1 VSSPLSASVPPE
13 VRTLTLLERI
23 AGVTWRR
30 PRLVLA
36 IVAALAIGAVAVG
49 HDVEHHLQAAGFTD
63 PASESERATEVVR
76 QALGSDPNPG
86 VVVLVRAKDGGQ
98 LDTKSPAVRAEVA
111 RLTRELQGTRY
122 IGRVVNPL
130 AQPREGQGL
139 IAADGRSLI
148 LSAGLS
154 VVDIEQKGGIAAH
167 EARKRVHSTQ
177 LDVAM
182 TGYAPGFKD
191 VNDQTRKDLTKAE
204 LIAFPALTLLL
215 LLVFRG
221 VIAAAVPLLLGVL
234 SIVGTLFVLRLMSAF
249 VDTSLFALNIATA
262 LSLGLAV
269 DYGLL
274 MVSRYRE
281 EIAVGRTPEEAHR
294 ITVLTAGRTALFSG
308 VTVAGAMATL
318 ILMPQRFLYSVGAA
332 GAAVGILSAVCALF
346 VVPALL
352 SVLGPRIN
360 ALSIRRS
367 AKSVSDESDGWMR
380 LARAVMRRPILVAL
394 TTMGLLL
401 ALAGPLAGTMLTG
414 PSGQAVSSGLPS
426 YEATQYVPNH
436 YPRDIYEAVTV
447 TVHGAATPAALAAV
461 RREALAVPGVVR
473 GSVIARPGKDV
484 AYLNLALKDPALDRS
499 AQDAVKAIRAL
510 RPPPGAE
517 ILVSGTTARFIDQKQ
532 SLLHNA
538 PVVIVAI
545 SLIIFVLMFLLTGS
559 VVIPLKTLLMNA
571 LTLAA
576 TLGTLVLAFQHGW
589 LTGLLQYE
597 GPAAIEVSSLVFL
610 FAVTFALAT
619 DYAVLVIARIKEQHD
634 LGLSNEE
641 AVATGIAR
649 TGRIISAA
657 AVMIAVVFAA
667 FAVSPIFF
675 MKEIAVGMTVAV
687 LIDATIVRA
696 LLVPSLMRLLGERN
710 WWAPKPLRILHR
722 RYGISEGAGPAP
734 AESGSSA

>member
-1 VSSPLSASVPPE
+1 VSSPLSASVS
-13 VRTLTLLERI
+13 RGARDASLLGRI
-23 AGVTWRR
+23 ADLTWRR
-30 PRLVLA
+30 PRLVLLV
-36 IVAALAIGAVAVG
+36 VAALAIVAGAVG
-49 HDVEHHLQAAGFTD
+49 HDVERHLRPAGFTD
-63 PASESERATEVVR
+63 PASESEHATEVVR

-86 VVVLVRAKDGGQ
+86 IVVLVRAKGGGR

-111 RLTRELQGTRY
+111 RLTRELAQTRY
-122 IGRVVNPL
+122 VGRVVNPL
-130 AQPREGQGL
+130 AQPRAGQGL
-139 IAADGRSLI
+139 VAADGRSVI

-154 VVDIEQKGGIAAH
+154 VADIEDKGGIAARD
-167 EARKRVHSTQ
+167 ARRRVRSTL
-177 LDVAM
+177 LDVSM

-191 VNDQTRKDLTKAE
+191 VNDQTRKDLNKAE
-204 LIAFPALTLLL
+204 LIAFPALALLL

-221 VIAAAVPLLLGVL
+221 VVAAAVPLLLGVL
-234 SIVGTLFVLRLMSAF
+234 SIIGTLFVLRLMSMF
-249 VDTSLFALNIATA
+249 VGTSLFALNIATA

-281 EIAVGRTPEEAHR
+281 EIDRGVPPEEAQR

-332 GAAVGILSAVCALF
+332 GAAVGILSAVSALF

-352 SVLGPRIN
+352 SLLGPRIN
-360 ALSIRRS
+360 ALSIRRP
-367 AKSVSDESDGWMR
+367 AKSVSDASDGWMR
-380 LARAVMRRPILVAL
+380 LARGVMRRPIPVAL
-394 TTMGLLL
+394 ATMGLLL
-401 ALAGPLAGTMLTG
+401 ALAGPLTGTVLTG

-426 YEATQYVPNH
+426 YDATTYVPAH
-436 YPRDIYEAVTV
+436 YPRDVTEAVTV
-447 TVHGAATPAALAAV
+447 AVHGATTPAALRAL
-461 RREALAVPGVVR
+461 RRQALAVPGVVR
-473 GSVIARPGKDV
+473 GTAFARPGATV
-484 AYLNLALKDPALDRS
+484 AYMNIALSAPALDGS

-517 ILVSGTTARFIDQKQ
+517 ILVSGTTARFVDQEQ

-545 SLIIFVLMFLLTGS
+545 SIIIFVLMFLLTGS
-559 VVIPLKTLLMNA
+559 VVIPIKTLLMNA
-571 LTLAA
+571 LTLSA
-576 TLGTLVLAFQHGW
+576 TLGALVLAFQHGW
-589 LTGLLQYE
+589 LTGPLQYE

-634 LGLSNEE
+634 LGLSNED
-641 AVATGIAR
+641 AVAIGIAR

-657 AVMIAVVFAA
+657 AVMIAVVFSA

-675 MKEIAVGMTVAV
+675 MKEIAVGMTFAV
-687 LIDATIVRA
+687 LIDATIVRG

-710 WWAPKPLRILHR
+710 WWAPKPLRVLHR
-722 RYGISEGAGPAP
+722 RYGISEGAAPAP
-734 AESGSSA
+734 AEGNA

>member
-1 VSSPLSASVPPE
+1 VPGSLSSSVSPAVRDASPLQ
-13 VRTLTLLERI
+13 RI
-23 AGVTWRR
+23 ADLTWRR
-30 PRLVLA
+30 PRLVLLV
-36 IVAALAIGAVAVG
+36 VATLAVVAGAVG
-49 HDVEHHLQAAGFTD
+49 HDVEHHLRAAGFTD
-63 PASESERATEVVR
+63 PSSESERATEVVR

-86 VVVLVRAKDGGQ
+86 IVVLVRARGGGR
-98 LDTKSPAVRAEVA
+98 LDTRSPAVRTEVA
-111 RLTRELQGTRY
+111 RLTRELAQTRY
-122 IGRVVNPL
+122 VGRVVNPL

-148 LSAGLS
+148 LSAGLA
-154 VVDIEQKGGIAAH
+154 VADIEDKGGIAAQD
-167 EARKRVHSTQ
+167 ARRRVRSTL
-177 LDVAM
+177 LDVSM

-191 VNDQTRKDLTKAE
+191 VNDQTRKDLSRAE
-204 LIAFPALTLLL
+204 LIAFPVLALLL

-221 VIAAAVPLLLGVL
+221 LVAAAVPLLLGVL
-234 SIVGTLFVLRLMSAF
+234 SIIGTLFVLRLMSMF
-249 VDTSLFALNIATA
+249 VGTSLFALNIATA

-281 EIAVGRTPEEAHR
+281 EIDRGTPPEEAHR

-332 GAAVGILSAVCALF
+332 GAAVGILSAVSALF

-352 SVLGPRIN
+352 SLLGPRIN
-360 ALSIRRS
+360 ALSIRRP
-367 AKSVSDESDGWMR
+367 AKSVSDASDGWMR
-380 LARAVMRRPILVAL
+380 VARAVMRRPIPVAL
-394 TTMGLLL
+394 ATMGLLL
-401 ALAGPLAGTMLTG
+401 ALAGPLAGTVLTG

-426 YEATQYVPNH
+426 YDATKYVPAH
-436 YPRDIYEAVTV
+436 YPRDITEAVTV
-447 TVHGAATPAALAAV
+447 AVHGATTPTALRDL
-461 RREALAVPGVVR
+461 RRRALAVPGVVR
-473 GSVIARPGKDV
+473 GTAFARPGATV
-484 AYLNLALKDPALDRS
+484 AYMNLALNAPALDGS
-499 AQDAVKAIRAL
+499 AQAAVKAIRGL
-510 RPPPGAE
+510 RPPPGGE
-517 ILVSGTTARFIDQKQ
+517 VLVSGTTARFIDQKQ
-532 SLLHNA
+532 SLIHNA
-538 PVVIVAI
+538 PKVVVAI
-545 SLIIFVLMFLLTGS
+545 SIIIFGLMFLLTGS
-559 VVIPLKTLLMNA
+559 VVIPIKTLLMNA

-576 TLGTLVLAFQHGW
+576 TLGALVLAFQHGW
-589 LTGLLQYE
+589 LTGPLGYE
-597 GPAAIEVSSLVFL
+597 GPPAIEVSSLVFL

-634 LGLSNEE
+634 LGLSNED

-657 AVMIAVVFAA
+657 AVMIAVVFLA

-687 LIDATIVRA
+687 LVDATIVRA

-722 RYGISEGAGPAP
+722 RYGISEGSTPV
-734 AESGSSA
+734 ESGSSA

>member
-1 VSSPLSASVPPE
+1 VSSPRSTSVSSEVPNAS
-13 VRTLTLLERI
+13 LLQRI
-23 AGVTWRR
+23 AGLTWRR
-30 PRLVLA
+30 PRLVLLV
-36 IVAALAIGAVAVG
+36 VAALAIVAGTVG
-49 HDVEHHLQAAGFTD
+49 HDVEHHLRAAGFTD

-86 VVVLVRAKDGGQ
+86 IVVLVRAKGGGR

-111 RLTRELQGTRY
+111 RLARDLAQTRY
-122 IGRVVNPL
+122 VGRVVNPL
-130 AQPREGQGL
+130 AQPRAGQGL
-139 IAADGRSLI
+139 VAADGRSLI

-154 VVDIEQKGGIAAH
+154 VADIEDKGGIAAQD
-167 EARKRVHSTQ
+167 ARRRVHSTL
-177 LDVAM
+177 LDVSM

-191 VNDQTRKDLTKAE
+191 VNDQTRKDLNRAE

-221 VIAAAVPLLLGVL
+221 LVAAAVPLLLGVL
-234 SIVGTLFVLRLMSAF
+234 SIIGTLFVLRLMSIF
-249 VDTSLFALNIATA
+249 VGTSLFALNIATA

-281 EIAVGRTPEEAHR
+281 EIDGGRSPEEAHR

-308 VTVAGAMATL
+308 VTVAGGMATL

-332 GAAVGILSAVCALF
+332 GAAVGILSAVSALF

-352 SVLGPRIN
+352 SLLGPRIN
-360 ALSIRRS
+360 ALSIRRP

-394 TTMGLLL
+394 VTMGLLL
-401 ALAGPLAGTMLTG
+401 ALAAPLAQTVLTG

-426 YEATQYVPNH
+426 YDATKYVPAH
-436 YPRDIYEAVTV
+436 YTRGVTEAVTV
-447 TVHGAATPAALAAV
+447 AVHGAATPAALANL
-461 RREALAVPGVVR
+461 RRQALAVPGVVR
-473 GSVIARPGKDV
+473 GTAFARPGATV
-484 AYLNLALKDPALDRS
+484 SYMNLALSAPALDRS
-499 AQDAVKAIRAL
+499 AQDAVKAIRAI
-510 RPPPGAE
+510 RPPPGGE

-538 PVVIVAI
+538 PVVVVAI

-576 TLGTLVLAFQHGW
+576 TLGALVLAFQHGW
-589 LTGLLQYE
+589 LTGPLQYE

-619 DYAVLVIARIKEQHD
+619 DYAVLVIGRIKEQHD

-657 AVMIAVVFAA
+657 AVMIAVVFLA

-722 RYGISEGAGPAP
+722 RYGISEGAAPAP
-734 AESGSSA
+734 AESSA